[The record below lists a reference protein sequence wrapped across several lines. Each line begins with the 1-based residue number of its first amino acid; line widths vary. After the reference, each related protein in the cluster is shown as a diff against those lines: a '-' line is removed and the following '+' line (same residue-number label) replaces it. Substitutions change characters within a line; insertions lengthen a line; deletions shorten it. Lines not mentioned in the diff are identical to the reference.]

1 MKLRTPVLGF
11 ALVVGCA
18 APAPVVKTA
27 PVRQKDGQQVAQ
39 AAQQATTTDA
49 KASAPGNEPVRPN
62 VATSFSHGNERPHVE
77 RTTFV
82 DPHATVIGAVELGS
96 GVYVAPSASVRGDEG
111 QPIHVGSGANVQDG
125 VVIHALETEENG
137 QPLPQ
142 NQVKVGTRVYA
153 VFIGEQVSLAH
164 QSQVHGPALI
174 GDRTFVG
181 MQSLVFRAEVGAGC
195 VLEPRTLVMGV
206 KVAPGRY
213 VPAGQV
219 VTTQEHADQLPVIT
233 PHYRFAKLNE
243 GVLHVNH
250 QLADGYRRQ
259 GSGGNGAPIGEEA
272 GTATATRETQATRPT
287 TSRIH

>member
-1 MKLRTPVLGF
+1 MV
-11 ALVVGCA
+11 
-18 APAPVVKTA
+18 
-27 PVRQKDGQQVAQ
+27 Q
-39 AAQQATTTDA
+39 AAQQTTTTDA

-62 VATSFSHGNERPHVE
+62 VATSFSHGNERPAVA

-96 GVYVAPSASVRGDEG
+96 GVYVAPGASVRGDEG
-111 QPIHVGSGANVQDG
+111 QPIHVGAGANVQDG

-142 NQVKVGTRVYA
+142 NQVKVGSRAYA
-153 VFIGEQVSLAH
+153 VYIGEHVSLAH

-174 GDRTFVG
+174 GEHTFVG

-195 VLEPRTLVMGV
+195 VLEPRSLVMGV

-219 VTTQEHADQLPVIT
+219 VTTQEHADQLPAIT
-233 PHYRFAKLNE
+233 PHYRFARLNE

-259 GSGGNGAPIGEEA
+259 STGERGTPIGEET